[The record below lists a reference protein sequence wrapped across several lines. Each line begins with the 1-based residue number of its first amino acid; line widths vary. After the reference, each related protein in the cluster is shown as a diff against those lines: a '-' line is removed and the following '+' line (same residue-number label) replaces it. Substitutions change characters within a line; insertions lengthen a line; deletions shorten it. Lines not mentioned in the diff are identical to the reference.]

1 MLWGF
6 HFIPILRGHKR
17 IANINHT
24 NQALEWKQC
33 TGNCASV
40 LNKLYQNTPTS
51 MNTDISILIITLP
64 LPSTSISISPA
75 ETGVHTSRVYHIH
88 VYFVHQYIVC
98 IREQSVRVFLYI
110 LLNRVCVPMWFV
122 DRWALNAVNCASS
135 TEWVVSTHNKASYLC
150 FLN

>member
-1 MLWGF
+1 MF
-6 HFIPILRGHKR
+6 NSSRGSQTLTTQIR
-17 IANINHT
+17 N
-24 NQALEWKQC
+24 
-33 TGNCASV
+33 GNESSAQEIVPECV
-40 LNKLYQNTPTS
+40 EQIIQNTPTS

-75 ETGVHTSRVYHIH
+75 ETWVHTSRVYHIH

-110 LLNRVCVPMWFV
+110 LLNRVCVLMWFV
-122 DRWALNAVNCASS
+122 ERWAMNAVNCASS